1 MAFSWRFSVTME
13 DRSQKARPGNATGVA
28 GTVVAGEKSLEK
40 PVYFERGE
48 SQRMLN
54 LLGAPNKVEQGILE
68 AIEYNKSYPIWVVS
82 PAKVLKRSY
91 IMVTQSGT
99 TVSFNAVSGEY
110 MVDNPVDDGSFTAAI
125 DFDDVNSA
133 EINREGFVLSTDL
146 AHSMNIYLES
156 DPTLVFT
163 INAAGTEFSG
173 GDIQGTISTATAKY
187 TLSVTSGTIASG
199 DHLRVEFTRK
209 FDTAV
214 LYLLNRSVGQSLS
227 MKINAEVLKKGTT
240 AAEDTKYFKSDIYI
254 KNYLNKTIKV
264 SSADFALEKGAKDG
278 FGNSLNAETVFD
290 ENDYVEAIY
299 NPAFDNDTAN
309 SAYSEIDS
317 TLTFATITRN
327 DSWAGTDFEAG
338 YDFFKKFNSYP
349 VDLFFDA
356 TGNPAVTSKIVTD
369 LRGGDVPQYSAPQPF
384 ASVVVPLVQASGNP
398 VNTKSQAIDA
408 IKTYPSNRGL
418 SVYTGR
424 FKIRNAYSAKSPIFE
439 GVPMGEVAKRT
450 ADSIVLSYGGLA
462 TAWIDE
468 AGVGGLLSGGR
479 ILGYAKNQEEFSED
493 ALKELDEAKINAI
506 TYDYTYGPMIVS
518 RRTTYA
524 DYSDYSFNDYSR
536 IVDYCIK
543 NILKNVFPYQAIKMN
558 DEDHRA
564 IVRMRTDAILQ
575 PLTIRPYAVLRDY
588 GIKCDSE
595 NNNDEVLAREE
606 FILEV
611 AIKVT
616 PKSRTLK
623 LIFINAPQNQSI
635 EAMFED

>member
-13 DRSQKARPGNATGVA
+13 DRSQKARPGDATGVA

-54 LLGAPNKVEQGILE
+54 LLGAPTKAEQGILE

-82 PAKVLKRSY
+82 PAKVLKKSY
-91 IMVTQSGT
+91 ATINDSAGVITTAVISDHYMMSDIAATGT
-99 TVSFNAVSGEY
+99 
-110 MVDNPVDDGSFTAAI
+110 FTAGC
-125 DFDDVNSA
+125 DLTKTTTSA
-133 EINREGFVLSTDL
+133 EILL
-146 AHSMNIYLES
+146 ANMVEDPDKVKIYLVS
-156 DPTLVFT
+156 DPATALTVT
-163 INAAGTEFSG
+163 AAGFHN
-173 GDIQGTISTATAKY
+173 GDNSIVGTISTSATKATYALTTTTGLDADDAVVIEWTHKAD
-187 TLSVTSGTIASG
+187 SN
-199 DHLRVEFTRK
+199 
-209 FDTAV
+209 AV
-214 LYLLNRSVGQSLS
+214 LYLINRSVGQ
-227 MKINAEVLKKGTT
+227 ELKLDLTPKALTST
-240 AAEDTKYFKSDIYI
+240 TKYIEGQISIR
-254 KNYLNKTIKV
+254 NYVGKMTAVSKV
-264 SSADFALEKGAKDG
+264 EFALEKGAKDG

-290 ENDYVEAIY
+290 VNNYVEAIY
-299 NPAFDNDTAN
+299 NPVFDNDTAN
-309 SAYSEIDS
+309 TAGMAAAA
-317 TLTFATITRN
+317 TLTYTIWTRN
-327 DSWAGTDFEAG
+327 KGTDGTDFAAG

-356 TGNPAVTSKIVTD
+356 TGESSVPSLLAT
-369 LRGGDVPQYSAPQPF
+369 LRGNNVPDYEGFQPF
-384 ASVVVPLVQASGNP
+384 ASVLVPLANA
-398 VNTKSQAIDA
+398 NTYEECTTAITA
-408 IKTYPSNRGL
+408 IPANRGF
-418 SVYTGR
+418 SVYCGR
-424 FKIRNAYSAKSPIFE
+424 FKIRNDYSSKYPVFE

-468 AGVGGLLSGGR
+468 AGVGGLLTGGR
-479 ILGYAKNQEEFSED
+479 ILGYAKNQEEFSETK
-493 ALKELDEAKINAI
+493 LKALDEAKINAI
-506 TYDYTYGPMIVS
+506 TYDYTYGPMIMS

-543 NILKNVFPYQAIKMN
+543 NIIKNVFPYQAVKLN

-564 IVRMRTDAILQ
+564 IVRMRTKAILE
-575 PLTIRPYAVLRDY
+575 PLTVAPYAVLRDY
-588 GIKCDSE
+588 AIKCDAE
-595 NNNDEVLAREE
+595 NNNDEVLAQEQ

-623 LIFINAPQNQSI
+623 LIFINAPQTQSV